1 MKNIKYFA
9 MALVGLLGMASMAN
23 SAVAGGLPDI
33 SISGDIGVV
42 NQYVWRGLPQSID
55 PNGQS
60 HPAVQ
65 GDLALGMGGLTV
77 SGWFSNSYPSPA
89 PQTMNKTVTE
99 FDWTLDYSGSISDVG
114 YSIGTIYYTY
124 LYDSGS
130 NFDELYA
137 GLSYNAFITPSVTV
151 YVNPKDSNNN
161 FYLAGDTWIDL
172 GLSSN
177 VKGFDVS
184 AKVSYAAWK
193 KDTVNRPEASPGAL
207 KNGFNLVTLSLS
219 KDFKVSDLTITPSI
233 TGTIPIIA
241 KAADGN
247 RYIYNTVASNEVVF
261 GVNVA
266 Y

>member
-9 MALVGLLGMASMAN
+9 MVLAGLLGMASMAN
-23 SAVAGGLPDI
+23 SAVADGLPDV
-33 SISGDIGVV
+33 SIGGDIGAVS
-42 NQYVWRGLPQSID
+42 QYVWRGLPQSTD
-55 PNGQS
+55 ANGTS
-60 HPAVQ
+60 NAAVQ
-65 GDLALGMGGLTV
+65 GDLSLGLGGLSV

-89 PQTMNKTVTE
+89 PQTLNKTVTE
-99 FDWTLDYSGSISDVG
+99 FDWTLDYSGSFADVG
-114 YSIGTIYYTY
+114 YSLGTIYYTY

-151 YVNPKDSNNN
+151 YVNPKDSNNYA
-161 FYLAGDTWIDL
+161 YLAGDTWVDL
-172 GLSSN
+172 GLSSQ

-193 KDTVNRPEASPGAL
+193 KDTVNRPEASAGAL

-233 TGTIPIIA
+233 TGTIPIIK

-247 RYIYNTVASNEVVF
+247 RYIYNLVANNEVFF